1 MQSSRD
7 RRHGLTRLGKL
18 TLFLV
23 SYIPLFLIIIFQ
35 QFYKNSDYL
44 SFGGFNSDA
53 WMNFAKKFGV
63 ATTLIIISVLAV
75 IFLMILLQNLL
86 ERAEESGEISKV
98 VDVENKNSE
107 SIAYL
112 FTYIIP
118 FVFQDPADPAQ
129 LIPIITLMCV
139 TYTIYVNSSMILI
152 NPTLSFWYSLYHV
165 EVENLAGAKKKIIIL
180 TKEKFMEEG
189 DLLKMK
195 RIAHRLYFGID
206 LGRNDE

>member
-7 RRHGLTRLGKL
+7 RRHGLTRLGRL

-35 QFYKNSDYL
+35 QFYKNSDYI

-63 ATTLIIISVLAV
+63 ATTLIIISILAV
-75 IFLMILLQNLL
+75 VFLMVLLKNLGD
-86 ERAEESGEISKV
+86 RAEESGEISKV

-129 LIPIITLMCV
+129 LIPIVTLMCV

-165 EVENLAGAKKKIIIL
+165 EVESLAGVKRKIIIL

-206 LGRNDE
+206 LGRKDE